1 MKDAVCVSGS
11 SVKDVVCVSE
21 FALGVVPVLSLV
33 VASVESSTLSAAV
46 VSLPALSVALSL
58 TP

>member
-1 MKDAVCVSGS
+1 M
-11 SVKDVVCVSE
+11 KDVVCVSE